1 MAQSP
6 NMLKDGEVSLIVI
19 RALIRL
25 EGSGTNE
32 QILEQIKLI
41 LSSQQKEQEQQIKTQ
56 FNRVKNDLKKS
67 GLIKQVKYSK
77 LSLTSNLP
85 NPDEYQD
92 FSNFKDSFE
101 EQNKTKIK

>member
-1 MAQSP
+1 
-6 NMLKDGEVSLIVI
+6 MLKDGEVSLIVI

-67 GLIKQVKYSK
+67 GLIDLSVNKSK
-77 LSLTSNLP
+77 V
-85 NPDEYQD
+85 
-92 FSNFKDSFE
+92 
-101 EQNKTKIK
+101 